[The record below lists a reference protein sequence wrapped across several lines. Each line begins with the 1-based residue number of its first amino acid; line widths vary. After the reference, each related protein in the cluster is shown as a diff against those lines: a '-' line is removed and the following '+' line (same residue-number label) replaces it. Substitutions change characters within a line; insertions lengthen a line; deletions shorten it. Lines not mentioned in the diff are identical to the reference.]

1 MVTLGCPLPGEDGEG
16 MEMWDLETRDHQSPA
31 TTLFH
36 DEQQDMIIAMPQIY
50 DSNSKHIQTPLTV

>member
-16 MEMWDLETRDHQSPA
+16 MAMWDLETHQSPA